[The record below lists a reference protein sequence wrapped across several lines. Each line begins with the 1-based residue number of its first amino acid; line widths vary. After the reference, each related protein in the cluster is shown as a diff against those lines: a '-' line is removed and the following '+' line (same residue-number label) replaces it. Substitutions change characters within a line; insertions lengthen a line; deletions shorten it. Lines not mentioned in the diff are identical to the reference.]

1 MTQSAERRTWLHG
14 SFLDLLPVRA
24 GEELLRLGSLL
35 TYPSRHMLIR
45 EGDPGHAVYL
55 LVDALVK
62 VTASTENGSRTLL
75 SIRASGDIV
84 GEMAP
89 LTDHPR
95 TATVTT
101 CKRSLVCVLKGP
113 VFTAH
118 LARTPEV
125 AAVLSQVTIDRLRF
139 ANRRR
144 LDFAGYEADICLA
157 RILVDLA
164 VRHGRPR
171 REGIDIGVPVTQTE
185 LGELIGIK
193 ERTVQ
198 KAMHDLSSRG
208 LVLQRHRGVIIRDLD
223 GLTDFADLRL
233 QSPG

>member
-1 MTQSAERRTWLHG
+1 MTQSAERRTWLRG
-14 SFLDLLPVRA
+14 SFLDLLPARA
-24 GEELLRLGSLL
+24 REELLRLGSLL
-35 TYPSRHMLIR
+35 TYPSRHVLIR

-62 VTASTENGSRTLL
+62 VTALAENGSRTLL

-89 LTDHPR
+89 LTDRPR
-95 TATVTT
+95 MATVTT
-101 CKRSLVCVLKGP
+101 CKRSLVCVLKSR

-118 LARTPEV
+118 LARTPVV

-144 LDFAGYEADICLA
+144 LDFAGYEADVCLA

-164 VRHGRPR
+164 VRHGRPH
-171 REGIDIGVPVTQTE
+171 REGIDVGVPVTQAE

-198 KAMHDLSSRG
+198 KAIHDLSARG
-208 LVLQRHRGVIIRDLD
+208 LVLRRHRGVIIRDLD
-223 GLTDFADLRL
+223 GLADFADLRF

>member
-24 GEELLRLGSLL
+24 REELLRLGSLL

-84 GEMAP
+84 GEMAA

-95 TATVTT
+95 MATVTT
-101 CKRSLVCVLKGP
+101 CRRSLVCVLKGP
-113 VFTAH
+113 VFTAY
-118 LARTPEV
+118 LARIPES
-125 AAVLSQVTIDRLRF
+125 AAALSQVTIDRLRF
-139 ANRRR
+139 ADRRR

-171 REGIDIGVPVTQTE
+171 REGIDIGVPVTQSE

-198 KAMHDLSSRG
+198 KAMHDLSARG
-208 LVLQRHRGVIIRDLD
+208 LVLQRHRGVIIRNLD